1 MKFISFINKYL
12 FDFKEIDVKNYSKKN
27 IHLVS
32 FSRDNLL
39 KNKKLSFTKNLGY
52 LITRTKIR
60 SINKLLSGFFTNI
73 NNDDLEISIR
83 QFLISNLIGSR
94 FYKSIYV
101 SLTTKNSLY
110 MALPLEW
117 IQILNGK
124 KVQVNKFLSFV
135 ILYFFMIKKLI
146 SAVIYFVK
154 TCKKSFFQI
163 FESEELFNSKS
174 AYLMNLI
181 ADTVPKNNNNKYN
194 IFNWYINHFN
204 QDKSIKEIRH
214 SLKNVNF
221 EYNGFRCRYVDPIPP
236 IQSFYKILIFI
247 FYFLYALVFS
257 LIIAFFLNPYYAIFL
272 QEFLKEK
279 HLKLVS
285 KKNLPKEFLFNN
297 ENMIYRPFWTYY
309 SEKKGIKIYLYNW
322 SCGFPDLKTKDGYS
336 CNEIGDEIQSW
347 QYILQWSDLYLD
359 YLKSVISSKRV
370 IFKLCHPVFYM
381 DSNNEFKIPKKKF
394 IVLFD
399 VIPLRKCFHDLL
411 PIAIE
416 YRTFSVS
423 RKFFEDI
430 YELSLKYNFN
440 IIWKTKRKYAYSHS
454 QSYIRYTKRFSKLP
468 NVIKV
473 EPETSAFKIIKNAS
487 GSISM
492 PFTSTAQVAQINNIN
507 SIYYDP
513 TRILFKDDRGRQNC
527 ELISG
532 KNELD
537 LWFKTL

>member
-1 MKFISFINKYL
+1 MEFINFFKKYF
-12 FDFKEIDVKNYSKKN
+12 FDFKEIDVKNYSKKH
-27 IHLVS
+27 IYQVS
-32 FSRDNLL
+32 LSRDDLL
-39 KNKKLSFTKNLGY
+39 KNNKLSFTKNLGY
-52 LITRTKIR
+52 LITRTKIK
-60 SINKLLSGFFTNI
+60 SINKLFSGFFTNI

-83 QFLISNLIGSR
+83 QFLISNLLGSR

-101 SLTTKNSLY
+101 SLRTKNPVYS
-110 MALPLEW
+110 ALPFEW
-117 IQILNGK
+117 IKILNEE
-124 KVQVNKFLSFV
+124 KVQVNKVLSYT

-146 SAVIYFVK
+146 SALSYFLK

-163 FESEELFNSKS
+163 FKSKELFNSNS
-174 AYLMNLI
+174 VYLMNLI
-181 ADTVPKNNNNKYN
+181 PDTVPKNNYNKYN
-194 IFNWYINHFN
+194 VFNWYINYFN
-204 QDKSIKEIRH
+204 KDNSIKEIRH

-236 IQSFYKILIFI
+236 IQSFYKIISFI
-247 FYFLYALVFS
+247 FYFSYALVLS
-257 LIIAFFLNPYYAIFL
+257 LILAFFLNPYYVIFL
-272 QEFLKEK
+272 KEFLKEK
-279 HLKLVS
+279 HLKLTP

-309 SEKKGIKIYLYNW
+309 CEKKGIKIYLYNW

-336 CNEIGDEIQSW
+336 CNEVGDEIQSW
-347 QYILQWSDLYLD
+347 QYILQWSNLYID
-359 YLKSVISSKRV
+359 YLRGIINSKKV
-370 IFKLCHPVFYM
+370 IFKLCKPVFYI
-381 DSNNEFKIPKKKF
+381 DSNHEFKVPKKKF

-411 PIAIE
+411 PIALE
-416 YRTFSVS
+416 YRTFSVGK
-423 RKFFEDI
+423 KFLDDV
-430 YELSLKYNFN
+430 YELSLKYNFI

-454 QSYIRYTKRFSKLP
+454 QSYIRFTERFSKLP

-473 EPETSAFKIIKNAS
+473 DPETSAFKITKNAS

-492 PFTSTAQVAQINNIN
+492 PFTSTGQVAQINKIN